1 MGNAVRFAVCSGDIS
16 YLHELSEIEQLTDG
30 SVDAMTAGQALN
42 VLDESGMIKHV
53 AAHQRIVS
61 EVLEGV
67 QSWIGAAPIGE
78 SSGSVIIEVE
88 RYLQFGV
95 ADRQVLRRQ
104 ITGRTRRVL
113 RRSGVGSGTLYDPS
127 AHYPDRYARAS
138 RSDNRRMISAD
149 QMLDDVRQLLNVVP
163 HEARKRTIMSRA
175 YYAAYHFLLKHACC
189 RTYVRTPGV
198 GSHRDLLNFLGRSP
212 ELNVRHAASVLGDL
226 YARRITADYRIDN
239 HILALLS
246 G

>member
-1 MGNAVRFAVCSGDIS
+1 
-16 YLHELSEIEQLTDG
+16 
-30 SVDAMTAGQALN
+30 
-42 VLDESGMIKHV
+42 
-53 AAHQRIVS
+53 
-61 EVLEGV
+61 
-67 QSWIGAAPIGE
+67 
-78 SSGSVIIEVE
+78 
-88 RYLQFGV
+88 
-95 ADRQVLRRQ
+95 
-104 ITGRTRRVL
+104 
-113 RRSGVGSGTLYDPS
+113 
-127 AHYPDRYARAS
+127 
-138 RSDNRRMISAD
+138 MISAD

-239 HILALLS
+239 HILEGLEKRCVEDAAEVIEEILVEYDEKKIS
-246 G
+246 GQPRPSRFIGSGRFIVR